1 MHTTMNK
8 NDFIQIFEEK
18 KININKTIYSKAEI
32 LIYQ

>member
-1 MHTTMNK
+1 MHTAMNK
-8 NDFIQIFEEK
+8 NDFIQIFEK